1 MSQEPKIINLPKKT
15 ESNQKIELK
24 SSFLNNWIDS
34 ISNHVGA
41 NSVALGFFTRMILFF
56 IVASLIVQMFWDKY
70 PWLAGGIVALV
81 LLADIGFTL
90 SALMAAKFYK
100 SKVML
105 YARVFF
111 GISVFGL
118 LFICWKLYDFTD
130 LIYPILSESEYA
142 NKVEYNAVLYLRYS
156 LNAIFFTTAI
166 LAFLFTEGGAYMIFT
181 LTSKEEAKHETG
193 ETRNTETDAN
203 ATFQTFLDYCKEA
216 GLDKSEEKILPDVI
230 SKIQD
235 NLYLIDN
242 IEKTYEQIGGLK
254 RSYKSKMNEEIENKS
269 FEKGFQKFQI
279 FQYWETI
286 ENIIKKNNE
295 EYPTG
300 TWSENVKVPEPY
312 EQKEPKINGNKKPEY
327 SK

>member
-1 MSQEPKIINLPKKT
+1 MENSNKEKIKYEADFSKNAIQGITKKLPNIVLTTAFILGLVVFAIIASHEIKAFSKC
-15 ESNQKIELK
+15 SYWLAGAI
-24 SSFLNNWIDS
+24 FLI
-34 ISNHVGA
+34 
-41 NSVALGFFTRMILFF
+41 ILFF
-56 IVASLIVQMFWDKY
+56 
-70 PWLAGGIVALV
+70 
-81 LLADIGFTL
+81 DIIFTL
-90 SALMAAKFYK
+90 SSVVTASFLKVKSYGYAGLFFSLTVLGFVFTIWRSLEFSEAMHIQEEEVEFAL
-100 SKVML
+100 KVIL
-105 YARVFF
+105 VFA
-111 GISVFGL
+111 
-118 LFICWKLYDFTD
+118 C
-130 LIYPILSESEYA
+130 IL
-142 NKVEYNAVLYLRYS
+142 R
-156 LNAIFFTTAI
+156 AIFS
-166 LAFLFTEGGAYMIFT
+166 EGGAFMLFAF
-181 LTSKEEAKHETG
+181 SFKEEAKAETS
-193 ETRNTETDAN
+193 ESRNTETDAN

-230 SKIQD
+230 SKISE

-279 FQYWETI
+279 FQYWKTI